1 MIVVWTREWPSSN
14 GRYPA
19 LMMTPHCTRRDALL
33 ALCSTFV
40 AACAPAASSGSSAH
54 PVAPSASPPG
64 SLADIESRI
73 GGRVGVFAI
82 DTGTGRTL
90 AHRENERFA
99 MCSTFKWV
107 LAAAI
112 LGMADRSETTLGERI
127 PYGKADL
134 LETAPVTTEHVAEGA
149 MTLEALMQAVV
160 TVSDN
165 TAANLLLAKV
175 GGPAGMTRFFRACGD
190 QVTRLDRD
198 EPDMSVND
206 PGDVRDTTSP
216 QAMAGLMRTLLCGDV
231 LSRPSRER
239 LLAWMQACKTGRE
252 RLRAGLPAGWV
263 VGDKTGTGYN
273 GACNDLAIAT
283 PPGRAPI
290 LIAAYLSDSDADG
303 DKLEGAHAQIARLVS
318 ATLG

>member
-1 MIVVWTREWPSSN
+1 MMLPS
-14 GRYPA
+14 
-19 LMMTPHCTRRDALL
+19 CTRRDALL
-33 ALCSTFV
+33 ALCSTV
-40 AACAPAASSGSSAH
+40 VVACAPHA
-54 PVAPSASPPG
+54 VAPSASPPG
-64 SLADIESRI
+64 SLADIESRV

-90 AHRENERFA
+90 ARRENERFA

-107 LAAAI
+107 LAAAV
-112 LGMADRSETTLGERI
+112 LGMADRSEATLAERV

-149 MTLEALMQAVV
+149 MTVEALMQAVV

-190 QVTRLDRD
+190 RVTRLDRD
-198 EPDMSVND
+198 EPNMSVND

-216 QAMAGLMRTLLCGDV
+216 QAMAGLMRTILCGDV
-231 LSRPSRER
+231 LSRPSRDR
-239 LLAWMQACKTGRE
+239 LLAWMQACKTGRD
-252 RLRAGLPAGWV
+252 RLRAGLPAAWV